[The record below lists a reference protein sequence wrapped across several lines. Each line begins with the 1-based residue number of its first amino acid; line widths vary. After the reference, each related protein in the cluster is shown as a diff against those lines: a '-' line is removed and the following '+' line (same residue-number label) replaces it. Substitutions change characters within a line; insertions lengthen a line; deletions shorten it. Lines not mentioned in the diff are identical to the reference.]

1 MLLASTVNVAVPAG
15 LSFTSQRLSRVFQ
28 QQSVVLA
35 AVSVF
40 LFICAFLLTVG
51 LVLSGYLLIRAIGFL
66 I

>member
-1 MLLASTVNVAVPAG
+1 MSPFQQDC
-15 LSFTSQRLSRVFQ
+15 LSEANPKVTSQRLSRVFQ